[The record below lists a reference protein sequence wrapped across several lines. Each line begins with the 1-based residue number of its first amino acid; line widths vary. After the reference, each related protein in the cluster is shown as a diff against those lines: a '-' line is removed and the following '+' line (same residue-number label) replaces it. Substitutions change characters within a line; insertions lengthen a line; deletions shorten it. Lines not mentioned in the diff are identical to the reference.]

1 MGAVHAPA
9 GAVCTCHDNT
19 YLYDECLALRGDKYT
34 QRLPYI
40 CLTFPPGLP
49 VCKANV
55 YFSMINLYGSHGKI
69 DIAGYM
75 YLSVTKVAIFF

>member
-9 GAVCTCHDNT
+9 GAVCSLHINTCI
-19 YLYDECLALRGDKYT
+19 YDECLALRVANYT

-40 CLTFPPGLP
+40 LPCVSAGRP
-49 VCKANV
+49 VCEANV

-75 YLSVTKVAIFF
+75 